1 MNPQEQIQK
10 DGANARALGRDVV
23 SNPYYVAGAMPSVTG
38 ERLEEW
44 HAKAVAWEA
53 GWRAEDLIRGGAGS
67 PAAQKAQPRMTA
79 AEVRDEVRLAQ
90 ARRRISLDGQAC
102 EEIAIGDGP
111 LTDTDLDE
119 LENRA
124 RSLLSAIAAYRR
136 NAIG

>member
-1 MNPQEQIQK
+1 MNQQEQIQK
-10 DGANARALGRDVV
+10 DGANARALGRDLV
-23 SNPYYVAGAMPSVTG
+23 SNPYYVASGMPSATG

-53 GWRAEDLIRGGAGS
+53 GWRAEDLIRGGAGV
-67 PAAQKAQPRMTA
+67 PAAQKPQPGMTA
-79 AEVRDEVRLAQ
+79 TEVRDEERLAQ
-90 ARRRISLDGQAC
+90 ARQRISLDGQAC
-102 EEIAIGDGP
+102 EEIGSGDGP
-111 LTDTDLDE
+111 LTEADLEE